1 MVMSS
6 RPAPPRPKRQA
17 VEEKEESKVC
27 LVNYGL
33 MKHTAPGDPPFY
45 ALVQQHTATTLGGS
59 HFWQGVAID
68 TAANRTR
75 RFETPAG
82 AMQEVNLFRAVG
94 VRVDAIVRV
103 NSTGQHLE
111 HWVAAKEEP
120 PQGADAGSW

>member
-1 MVMSS
+1 MVMNS
-6 RPAPPRPKRQA
+6 RPPPSRPQTYAKKA
-17 VEEKEESKVC
+17 SNAC

-33 MKHTAPGDPPFY
+33 IKQTPQGEEPFY
-45 ALVQQHTATTLGGS
+45 ALVQQHTATTMFGG

-75 RFETPAG
+75 RFETGAG
-82 AMQEVNLFRAVG
+82 ALEEVRLFRAIG

-111 HWVAAKEEP
+111 HWVAKTEQP
-120 PQGADAGSW
+120 PQDADSGSW